1 MTSKPK
7 PIGMLIMI
15 LALVLV
21 AVILVVVIVASTGG
35 DDDTSAITTTQVPA
49 SSALES
55 SSAPDSSSEAP
66 DSGSTPESSS
76 TEKPIEPIKP
86 TLTETTLKADESGK
100 VQIPSV
106 QAGTGLLIDVSETNP
121 YKYDLENI
129 FKGDNTTT
137 PDVIEKSDF
146 KQLNSDNALF
156 VTPGLTHYVRKEA
169 HAALLSMITRFNALL
184 GKDKA
189 IQISG
194 YTAKRSDA
202 VTNTIITGNVIT
214 ILGYNG
220 QGTLGL
226 NSTLNGKITYDDVT
240 TTFNKWFEKYAQSY
254 GFVYEGLVGDNVDLL
269 SGKLR
274 YVGSIHSAGVTTAGS
289 LSAYLAGIKGGTITT
304 ATAADGST
312 WNLTYVTA
320 STEEN
325 TEITV
330 GANATYTVS
339 GDNMGGFIVA
349 VLAK

>member
-35 DDDTSAITTTQVPA
+35 DDDTSAITTTEAPA
-49 SSALES
+49 SSAPESSTTPES
-55 SSAPDSSSEAP
+55 SSVAPDSS
-66 DSGSTPESSS
+66 STPESSS

-100 VQIPSV
+100 VQIPSIE
-106 QAGTGLLIDVSETNP
+106 AGNGLLIDVFETNP

-129 FKGDNTTT
+129 FKGDNNTTQ
-137 PDVIEKSDF
+137 DVITKAGYKRLISADPLW
-146 KQLNSDNALF
+146 KTKDWTHF
-156 VTPGLTHYVRKEA
+156 VRQETF
-169 HAALLSMITRFNALL
+169 AALHAMVTAFADHAGAQGTLHIL
-184 GKDKA
+184 
-189 IQISG
+189 G
-194 YTAKRSDA
+194 YTATMSTS
-202 VTNTIITGNVIT
+202 VTSPFITGNVISMHSVYGGA
-214 ILGYNG
+214 LA
-220 QGTLGL
+220 GL
-226 NSTLNGKITYDDVT
+226 NYGLNKVDLEGNRVTYD
-240 TTFNKWFEKYAQSY
+240 KWFEKYASSF
-254 GFVYEGLVGDNVDLL
+254 GFFYEGLRGDNPNMLP
-269 SGKLR
+269 GYFR
-274 YVGSIHSAGVTTAGS
+274 YVGSIHAAGVTAAGS
-289 LSAYLAGIKGGTITT
+289 LSAYLAGIKDGTITT

-312 WNLTYVTA
+312 WNLSYVSA
-320 STEEN
+320 SAEET